1 MFNQNHVLTLTI
13 VLLVGTEGYLIY
25 RFIKTPGTG
34 LVWVLTIY
42 GALGLYAVIFN
53 LVFNFIG

>member
-1 MFNQNHVLTLTI
+1 MYNQNHVLTLTI
-13 VLLVGTEGYLIY
+13 VILVVIEGYLLY

-34 LVWVLTIY
+34 LVWVFTIY

-53 LVFNFIG
+53 FIE